1 MLKLLICLLAS
12 VATAVCLVQLRQQR
26 LELNHQCNQLHNA
39 IESRQSRLWNQQL
52 QIATD
57 TTPDRIRQRIEAQH
71 LQLQA
76 LAPKGT
82 AAPNWV
88 DSGLSGH

>member
-82 AAPNWV
+82 AATNWV
-88 DSGLSGH
+88 DSGISGQ